1 MTTEAA
7 LSDPAT
13 ICSVDGSLGEFGVYD
28 LKVSEAGDCVLSEA
42 LAPVSANL
50 ALLVSFLVLAGAWIL
65 WAALNRSRGDI
76 LSNTKES

>member
-7 LSDPAT
+7 LTDPAT
-13 ICSVDGSLGEFGVYD
+13 ICSVDGELGEFGVYD
-28 LKVSEAGDCVLSEA
+28 LRVTEAGECVITES

-65 WAALNRSRGDI
+65 WATLNRSQGDI
-76 LSNTKES
+76 LSNTEES